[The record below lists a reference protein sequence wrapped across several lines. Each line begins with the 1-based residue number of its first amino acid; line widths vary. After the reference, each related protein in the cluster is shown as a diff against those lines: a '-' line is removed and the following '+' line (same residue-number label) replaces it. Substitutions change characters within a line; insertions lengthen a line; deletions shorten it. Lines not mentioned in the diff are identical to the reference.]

1 MPDLHKY
8 VGFAVVASF
17 FVLFV
22 WGIGAKLIKRG
33 PGEWFW
39 HWVTLV
45 QVIVGVQT
53 ILGVILFL
61 SGYRA
66 DTLLHYAYGLF
77 PIIVLVAAHVVAR
90 GMEREPWIPFAW
102 AGFFC
107 FGLTLRALMTGLGI
121 G

>member
-1 MPDLHKY
+1 MPELHKWI
-8 VGFAVVASF
+8 GFAVVAGF
-17 FVLFV
+17 AVLFL
-22 WGIGAKLIKRG
+22 WGIGAKLFKRG
-33 PGEWFW
+33 PGNSFW
-39 HWVTLV
+39 RWLVLV

-53 ILGVILFL
+53 IVGIILFVT
-61 SGYRA
+61 GRRA

-77 PIIVLVAAHVVAR
+77 PIVVLVVAHVLAR

>member
-17 FVLFV
+17 LVLFV

-33 PGEWFW
+33 PGAWFW
-39 HWVTLV
+39 HWLTLV
-45 QVIVGVQT
+45 QVIVAVQT
-53 ILGVILFL
+53 ILGVILFV

-77 PIIVLVAAHVVAR
+77 PIIVLAVAHVVAR

>member
-1 MPDLHKY
+1 VPELHKWI
-8 VGFAVVASF
+8 GFAVVAVF
-17 FVLFV
+17 AVLFL
-22 WGIGAKLIKRG
+22 WGIGAKLLKRG
-33 PGEWFW
+33 PGDWFW
-39 HWVTLV
+39 RWLVLV
-45 QVIVGVQT
+45 QVLVVVQT
-53 ILGVILFL
+53 IAGVILYL

-77 PIIVLVAAHVVAR
+77 PILVLIVAHVLAR

>member
-1 MPDLHKY
+1 MPEVHEY
-8 VGFAVVASF
+8 VGFAVVAAF

-33 PGEWFW
+33 PGDWFW
-39 HWVTLV
+39 RWLTLV
-45 QVIVGVQT
+45 QVIVVAQT
-53 ILGVILFL
+53 IIGVILFL

-77 PIIVLVAAHVVAR
+77 PIIVLVVAHVVAR

>member
-1 MPDLHKY
+1 MPELHKWI
-8 VGFAVVASF
+8 GFAVVAMF
-17 FVLFV
+17 AVLFL
-22 WGIGAKLIKRG
+22 WGIGAKLFKRG
-33 PGEWFW
+33 PGDWFW
-39 HWVTLV
+39 RWLVLV

-53 ILGVILFL
+53 IVGIVLFVT
-61 SGYRA
+61 GHRA
-66 DTLLHYAYGLF
+66 DTLLHYAYGFF
-77 PIIVLVAAHVVAR
+77 PIAVLVVAHVLAR

>member
-1 MPDLHKY
+1 VPELHKWI
-8 VGFAVVASF
+8 GFAVVAAF
-17 FVLFV
+17 AVLFL
-22 WGIGAKLIKRG
+22 WGIATKLSKRG

-39 HWVTLV
+39 RWLVFV

-53 ILGVILFL
+53 IVGIILFL
-61 SGYRA
+61 TGHRA

-77 PIIVLVAAHVVAR
+77 PIIVLVVAHVLAR